1 MPKTPRLVANITTL
15 TWDAPLLVRPS
26 LARDFGFDAVEC
38 LFPYDHSLA
47 AWDRAL
53 TASGSEMVLVNTAE
67 NQWER
72 GARGCAAVPGATA
85 RFMTQFAIARTYA
98 RHLGVGCIHVMAGRT
113 TDPAAFDT
121 FVKNLRLAADWT
133 PDRRLTIEPLN
144 PGDMPGYFLG
154 DFALAARI
162 LDAVDRSNVGLQF
175 DAWHAS
181 RIHGNARQVWADY
194 GHRATHVQIAGL
206 EKRGAPNMA
215 RAEEAALLRDI
226 LQSGYNGNISAE
238 FTPWPDDPPDWIKGV
253 QDAFEEYGNQLN

>member
-67 NQWER
+67 NQWEQ
-72 GARGCAAVPGATA
+72 GARGCAAIPGATA

-162 LDAVDRSNVGLQF
+162 LDAVDRSTR
-175 DAWHAS
+175 AAS
-181 RIHGNARQVWADY
+181 TATRGRSGRNTATAPSMCRSPGWKNAAPRTWRAPKRRPCCATSCKAATAAPSVPNSRHGRTIHRIGSKGCRMRSRNT
-194 GHRATHVQIAGL
+194 AT
-206 EKRGAPNMA
+206 
-215 RAEEAALLRDI
+215 
-226 LQSGYNGNISAE
+226 S
-238 FTPWPDDPPDWIKGV
+238 
-253 QDAFEEYGNQLN
+253 